1 MKNLSNLGLSYMAFG
16 AILVLFAGFADSVC
30 GLASGGLFLLVG
42 LVLRAI
48 AWESVQDSS
57 IQDWEYFNESN

>member
-16 AILVLFAGFADSVC
+16 AILVLFAGFAENIFV
-30 GLASGGLFLLVG
+30 LASGGLLLLVG
-42 LVLRAI
+42 CILRAI